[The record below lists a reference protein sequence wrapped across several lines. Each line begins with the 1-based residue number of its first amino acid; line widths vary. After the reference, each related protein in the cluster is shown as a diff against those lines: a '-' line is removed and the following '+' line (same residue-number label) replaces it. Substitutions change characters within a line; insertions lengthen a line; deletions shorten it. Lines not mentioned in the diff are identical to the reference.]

1 MKRLFLFITSLLT
14 ISVFSFAQTKVN
26 SGSSEIDITVKRAFA
41 RGNEVCVDLIIT
53 NNSNWESISFNLWDS
68 KVYDDEGNEYTKNS
82 LSKEGPSTYGGKID
96 IPREVPRK
104 VRLVVAKV
112 DEYASSFTLMKI
124 EYEGS
129 NPSSNPRTLTIK
141 NLPIARE

>member
-112 DEYASSFTLMKI
+112 DEYALSFTLMKI
-124 EYEGS
+124 EYEGW

>member
-41 RGNEVCVDLIIT
+41 RGNEVCVYLIIT

-124 EYEGS
+124 EYEGW

>member
-124 EYEGS
+124 EYEGW